1 MSNKLSNKK
10 SIEVVKRNFLNYIK
24 MLDGNKKQL
33 PEHLFNNLFHDKLT
47 GMADGDHIT
56 KIHLKEIHSRH
67 FENGCKAKISHL
79 KQVGECSLDVKIR
92 LQNEAGDGHFVRK
105 LITVRD
111 GKVVTLMKYT
121 SSLASLYL
129 QDSSRKLTAR
139 PDYYH
144 SGSTVVAPDQR
155 DQIKR
160 FFVEQN
166 AAARQ
171 AFQKITIRP
180 KQSCSE

>member
-1 MSNKLSNKK
+1 
-10 SIEVVKRNFLNYIK
+10 

-33 PEHLFNNLFHDKLT
+33 PEHLFNNLFHDNLT

-56 KIHLKEIHSRH
+56 KIQLKEIHSRH
-67 FENGCKAKISHL
+67 FENGYKAKISHL
-79 KQVGECSLDVKIR
+79 KQVGKRSLDVKIR
-92 LQNEAGDGHFVRK
+92 LQNETGDGHFVRK
-105 LITVRD
+105 LLTVKD

-121 SSLASLYL
+121 STLASLYL
-129 QDSSRKLTAR
+129 QDSSKKLTKR
-139 PDYYH
+139 PNYYH
-144 SGSTVVAPDQR
+144 TGSTIVECTVATATKTDHR

-171 AFQKITIRP
+171 AFKKISLRP